1 MRPLNLQR
9 LLTTKL
15 ANGED
20 ASSDPNFKV
29 YHFHEIWRPVQT
41 EIRSIL
47 QDYLTNQDQ
56 TIVSVNDPGTT
67 NTFRGK
73 RDNPKQLFTFAE
85 ASEGTELGEEYDDLK
100 RKLFLSYK
108 KQVPGFNYSDSSKP
122 HSTIIDKYAND
133 MSSKGH
139 TVLVKPDAYNVSV
152 LLKPTMSFLQR
163 LREVFPN

>member
-1 MRPLNLQR
+1 MHLQR

-15 ANGED
+15 TNGED
-20 ASSDPNFKV
+20 ASSGPKIKV
-29 YHFHEIWRPVQT
+29 YHFHEIWRPVQS

-47 QDYLTNQDQ
+47 QDYLTSQDQ
-56 TIVSVNDPGTT
+56 TIVSVNDPAASKD
-67 NTFRGK
+67 TFRGK

-85 ASEGTELGEEYDDLK
+85 ASEDTELDEEYDDLK

-139 TVLVKPDAYNVSV
+139 KVLVKPDAYNVSV

>member
-1 MRPLNLQR
+1 M
-9 LLTTKL
+9 T
-15 ANGED
+15 NGED
-20 ASSDPNFKV
+20 LGSGSNIIV

-47 QDYLTNQDQ
+47 QDYLTSQDQ
-56 TIVSVNDPGTT
+56 SIVSVNDPGST

-73 RDNPKQLFTFAE
+73 RDKPKQLFTFAE
-85 ASEGTELGEEYDDLK
+85 AAENTELEESYDDLK

-108 KQVPGFNYSDSSKP
+108 KQVPGFNYSDSSKR
-122 HSTIIDKYAND
+122 HLTIVDKYAND

-139 TVLVKPDAYNVSV
+139 KVLVKPDAYNVSV

>member
-1 MRPLNLQR
+1 M
-9 LLTTKL
+9 
-15 ANGED
+15 
-20 ASSDPNFKV
+20 

-47 QDYLTNQDQ
+47 QDYLTSSDQ
-56 TIVSVNDPGTT
+56 SIVSVNDPASAKK
-67 NTFRGK
+67 FRGK

-85 ASEGTELGEEYDDLK
+85 ATENAQLEESYDDLK
-100 RKLFLSYK
+100 RKLLLSYK
-108 KQVPGFNYSDSSKP
+108 KQMPGLDNKTL
-122 HSTIIDKYAND
+122 HSTIVDKYAND

-139 TVLVKPDAYNVSV
+139 KVLVKPDAYNVSV